1 MSRNPKATVRF
12 FEERTERPRSDGGP
26 GKVTRVRLMVEKSWS
41 TDGIPQSVVSVATE
55 QDVNDYYTELK
66 AFKEPGVIAPVIE
79 E

>member
-1 MSRNPKATVRF
+1 
-12 FEERTERPRSDGGP
+12 
-26 GKVTRVRLMVEKSWS
+26 MVEKSWS